1 MKTICLAERN
11 KNVRE
16 FISRELLTLG
26 YRIRGFKSARELLE
40 GVTTSGRA
48 DVIVLGEDLPDM
60 TIVDMVH
67 TIRRNRPTQPII
79 LHTLDAY
86 ENGFLPDPN
95 LLFARKEGD
104 LGELIAA
111 LRQF

>member
-1 MKTICLAERN
+1 MKTIFLAERN

-26 YRIRGFKSARELLE
+26 YRIRGFKNARDLLE
-40 GVTTSGRA
+40 GIKTSGRA

-60 TIVDMVH
+60 AIVDTVH
-67 TIRRNRPTQPII
+67 NIRKNRPTQPVV

-95 LLFARKEGD
+95 LLFAKKQSD

-111 LRQF
+111 LRQC